1 MTALGSDQRKTF
13 LQIETHLVA
22 ENRQRAGAGA
32 IVFRRALIQHF
43 SINARYCFIFVHLFV
58 AADDDG
64 TPKSS

>member
-32 IVFRRALIQHF
+32 IVFGVPSF
-43 SINARYCFIFVHLFV
+43 STFPLTPDTASFLF
-58 AADDDG
+58 
-64 TPKSS
+64 TCL